1 MRIELEKA
9 TKLDRIRADY
19 NVHYWSQ
26 GFYGIDDQGEV
37 YVLPRSDRAHQIPFS
52 AIVNELEAQQLNLP
66 VLVRFPQIVHQRV
79 HGICHAFNQAIEE
92 YQYPNKY
99 LLVYPIKVNQQR
111 EVVDEILASQAQLET
126 KQLGLEAGSKP
137 ELLAVLA
144 LAQQGSSVIVCN
156 GYKDREYVR
165 LALIGEKL
173 GHKVFIV
180 LEKLSELDLVLEEA
194 KSLGVK
200 PRLGLRIRLA
210 SQGAGKWQ
218 ASGGE
223 KSKFGLSASQVLSVI
238 ERLKR
243 EGSLDAMQLV
253 HFHLG
258 SQMANIRDVR
268 NGVNESAR
276 FYCELRA
283 LGANIEYFDV
293 GGGLAVDYDGTRS
306 QSSNS
311 MNYGLAEYARN
322 IVNTVGDVCQQY
334 EQPMPVII
342 SESGRSLTAHH
353 AVLISNVIGTETYQ
367 PEEVHE
373 LGADAPLLLQNMW
386 RNWENLQDGTDARAL
401 IEIYNDTQSDLAEVH
416 SQFAT
421 GVLNLEQRAWAE
433 QLSLRIYFELSRKMS
448 TKNRFHRPILDELS
462 ERLADK
468 FFVNFS
474 LFQSLP
480 DAWGIDQVFPV
491 LPLSGLGDAE
501 ERRAVMLDITCDSD
515 GAIDHYVDGQGIES
529 TLPVPAWSKDKP
541 YLMGFFLVGAYQEI
555 LGDMHNLFGDTHS
568 AVVNVDEH
576 GQFEISYI
584 NEGDSV
590 EDMMRYVHIDVD
602 AIRDNYKQLV
612 SQRVE
617 ANEQAQI
624 LAELEQGLAGY
635 TYLEDF

>member
-1 MRIELEKA
+1 M
-9 TKLDRIRADY
+9 
-19 NVHYWSQ
+19 
-26 GFYGIDDQGEV
+26 
-37 YVLPRSDRAHQIPFS
+37 
-52 AIVNELEAQQLNLP
+52 
-66 VLVRFPQIVHQRV
+66 
-79 HGICHAFNQAIEE
+79 
-92 YQYPNKY
+92 
-99 LLVYPIKVNQQR
+99 
-111 EVVDEILASQAQLET
+111 
-126 KQLGLEAGSKP
+126 
-137 ELLAVLA
+137 
-144 LAQQGSSVIVCN
+144 
-156 GYKDREYVR
+156 
-165 LALIGEKL
+165 
-173 GHKVFIV
+173 
-180 LEKLSELDLVLEEA
+180 
-194 KSLGVK
+194 
-200 PRLGLRIRLA
+200 
-210 SQGAGKWQ
+210 
-218 ASGGE
+218 
-223 KSKFGLSASQVLSVI
+223 
-238 ERLKR
+238 
-243 EGSLDAMQLV
+243 V

-283 LGANIEYFDV
+283 MGANIDYFDV

-322 IVNTVGDVCQQY
+322 IVNTVGDVCQHY
-334 EQPMPVII
+334 DQPMPVII

-367 PEEVHE
+367 PEEVFE
-373 LGADAPLLLQNMW
+373 PAEDAPILLQNMW
-386 RNWENLQDGTDARAL
+386 RSWENLQDGTDARAL

-433 QLSLRIYFELSRKMS
+433 QLSLRIYFELSRQMS

-491 LPLSGLGDAE
+491 LPLSGLGDVE

-529 TLPVPAWSKDKP
+529 TLPVPAWSNDKP

-568 AVVNVDEH
+568 AVVNVDED

-612 SQRVE
+612 SERVE
-617 ANEQAQI
+617 TSEQEQI

>member
-1 MRIELEKA
+1 M
-9 TKLDRIRADY
+9 
-19 NVHYWSQ
+19 
-26 GFYGIDDQGEV
+26 
-37 YVLPRSDRAHQIPFS
+37 
-52 AIVNELEAQQLNLP
+52 
-66 VLVRFPQIVHQRV
+66 
-79 HGICHAFNQAIEE
+79 
-92 YQYPNKY
+92 
-99 LLVYPIKVNQQR
+99 
-111 EVVDEILASQAQLET
+111 
-126 KQLGLEAGSKP
+126 
-137 ELLAVLA
+137 
-144 LAQQGSSVIVCN
+144 
-156 GYKDREYVR
+156 
-165 LALIGEKL
+165 
-173 GHKVFIV
+173 
-180 LEKLSELDLVLEEA
+180 
-194 KSLGVK
+194 
-200 PRLGLRIRLA
+200 
-210 SQGAGKWQ
+210 
-218 ASGGE
+218 
-223 KSKFGLSASQVLSVI
+223 
-238 ERLKR
+238 
-243 EGSLDAMQLV
+243 
-253 HFHLG
+253 
-258 SQMANIRDVR
+258 
-268 NGVNESAR
+268 
-276 FYCELRA
+276 
-283 LGANIEYFDV
+283 
-293 GGGLAVDYDGTRS
+293 
-306 QSSNS
+306 
-311 MNYGLAEYARN
+311 
-322 IVNTVGDVCQQY
+322 GDVCLQY

-353 AVLISNVIGTETYQ
+353 AVLISNVIGTESYL

-373 LGADAPLLLQNMW
+373 LDDDAPLLLQNMW

-433 QLSLRIYFELSRKMS
+433 QLSLRIYFELSHKMS

-491 LPLSGLGDAE
+491 LPLSGLGEAE

>member
-1 MRIELEKA
+1 
-9 TKLDRIRADY
+9 
-19 NVHYWSQ
+19 
-26 GFYGIDDQGEV
+26 
-37 YVLPRSDRAHQIPFS
+37 
-52 AIVNELEAQQLNLP
+52 
-66 VLVRFPQIVHQRV
+66 
-79 HGICHAFNQAIEE
+79 
-92 YQYPNKY
+92 
-99 LLVYPIKVNQQR
+99 KVNQQR
-111 EVVDEILASQAQLET
+111 EVVDEILASQAQLEN

-194 KSLGVK
+194 KSLGVT

-238 ERLKR
+238 DRLER
-243 EGSLDAMQLV
+243 EDQLDTMQLV

-283 LGANIEYFDV
+283 MGANIDYFDV

-367 PEEVHE
+367 PEEVFE
-373 LGADAPLLLQNMW
+373 PAVDAPFLLQNMW

-433 QLSLRIYFELSRKMS
+433 QLSLRIYFELSRQMS

-491 LPLSGLGDAE
+491 LPLSGLGDVE

-515 GAIDHYVDGQGIES
+515 GVIDHYVDGQGIES

-568 AVVNVDEH
+568 AVVNVDEE

-612 SQRVE
+612 SARVK
-617 ANEQAQI
+617 ASEQEQI

>member
-1 MRIELEKA
+1 MKSNA
-9 TKLDRIRADY
+9 SQLDQIRADY

-26 GFYGIDDQGEV
+26 GFYGINDNGEM
-37 YVLPRSDRAHQIPFS
+37 YASPTTNRDHQIPFS
-52 AIVNELEAQQLNLP
+52 TIVKELESKQINLP
-66 VLVRFPQIVHQRV
+66 VLVRFPQIIHQRV
-79 HGICHAFNQAIEE
+79 NSICQAFNQAIEE
-92 YQYPNKY
+92 YQYPNNY
-99 LLVYPIKVNQQR
+99 LLVYPIKVNQQK
-111 EVVDEILASQAQLET
+111 EVVDEILASQASLEH

-144 LAQQGSSVIVCN
+144 LAQQASSVIVCN
-156 GYKDREYVR
+156 GYKDHEYIR
-165 LALIGEKL
+165 LALTGEKL
-173 GHKVFIV
+173 GHRVFIV
-180 LEKLSELDLVLEEA
+180 LEKLSELDIVLEEA
-194 KSLGVK
+194 KNLGVP
-200 PRLGLRIRLA
+200 PRLGIRIRLA

-223 KSKFGLSASQVLSVI
+223 KSKFGLSASQVLTVI
-238 ERLKR
+238 ERLR
-243 EGSLDAMQLV
+243 TLNLLDRMQLV

-276 FYCELRA
+276 FYCELRK
-283 LGANIEYFDV
+283 LGAAIDYFDV

-322 IVNTVGDVCQQY
+322 VVSSVGDVCVEY
-334 EQPMPVII
+334 SEPMPVII

-353 AVLISNVIGTETYQ
+353 AVLISNVIGTESYQ
-367 PEEVHE
+367 PEVIEE
-373 LGADAPLLLQNMW
+373 LETDAPVLLQNMW
-386 RNWENLQDGTDARAL
+386 HNWQNLQDGTDARAL
-401 IEIYNDTQSDLAEVH
+401 IEIYNDTQSDLSEVH
-416 SQFAT
+416 SQFSM
-421 GVLNLEQRAWAE
+421 GLLSLQQRAWAE
-433 QLSLRIYFELSRKMS
+433 TLSLRIYYELNRQMS
-448 TKNRFHRPILDELS
+448 AKNRFHRPIIDELN

-491 LPLSGLGDAE
+491 MPLSGLGQAD

-515 GAIDHYVDGQGIES
+515 GVINHYVDGQGIEK
-529 TLPVPAWSKDKP
+529 TLPVPAWSQDKP

-576 GQFEISYI
+576 GQFEVSNI
-584 NEGDSV
+584 NPGDSV

-602 AIRDNYKQLV
+602 KIRENYRALV
-612 SQRVE
+612 SQRVD
-617 ANEQAQI
+617 AHEQALV
-624 LAELEQGLAGY
+624 LAELEQGLTGY
-635 TYLEDF
+635 TYLEDY

>member
-1 MRIELEKA
+1 
-9 TKLDRIRADY
+9 
-19 NVHYWSQ
+19 
-26 GFYGIDDQGEV
+26 
-37 YVLPRSDRAHQIPFS
+37 
-52 AIVNELEAQQLNLP
+52 
-66 VLVRFPQIVHQRV
+66 
-79 HGICHAFNQAIEE
+79 
-92 YQYPNKY
+92 
-99 LLVYPIKVNQQR
+99 
-111 EVVDEILASQAQLET
+111 
-126 KQLGLEAGSKP
+126 
-137 ELLAVLA
+137 
-144 LAQQGSSVIVCN
+144 
-156 GYKDREYVR
+156 
-165 LALIGEKL
+165 
-173 GHKVFIV
+173 
-180 LEKLSELDLVLEEA
+180 
-194 KSLGVK
+194 
-200 PRLGLRIRLA
+200 
-210 SQGAGKWQ
+210 
-218 ASGGE
+218 
-223 KSKFGLSASQVLSVI
+223 
-238 ERLKR
+238 
-243 EGSLDAMQLV
+243 
-253 HFHLG
+253 
-258 SQMANIRDVR
+258 
-268 NGVNESAR
+268 
-276 FYCELRA
+276 
-283 LGANIEYFDV
+283 
-293 GGGLAVDYDGTRS
+293 
-306 QSSNS
+306 

-367 PEEVHE
+367 PEEVFE
-373 LGADAPLLLQNMW
+373 PAADAPFLLQNMW

-433 QLSLRIYFELSRKMS
+433 QLSLRIYFELSRQMS

-491 LPLSGLGDAE
+491 LPLSGLGDVE

-529 TLPVPAWSKDKP
+529 TLPVPAWSNDKP

-568 AVVNVDEH
+568 AVVNVDEE

-612 SQRVE
+612 SARVE
-617 ANEQAQI
+617 ASEQEQI